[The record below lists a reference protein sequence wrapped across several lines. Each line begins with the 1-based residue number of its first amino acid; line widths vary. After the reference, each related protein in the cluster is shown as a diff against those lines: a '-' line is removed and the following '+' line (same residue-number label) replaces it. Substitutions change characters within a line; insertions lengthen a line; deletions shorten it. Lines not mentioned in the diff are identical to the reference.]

1 MITPRLPLYI
11 VSMYASVV
19 YLSTTAA
26 RRFGFGY
33 LPEAALCGLFAHL
46 FYNVYDTNGPRY
58 LWWTWHDGDPSIGVR
73 HANAPTSSSIWILT
87 YLACHSLLARWVND
101 PAISLEAEVMTNII
115 KNLPLDKIIKN
126 EIYRT
131 KFIDLVKLVFGKIDS
146 FHQVLIRLPNIIK
159 IAFCGFVCTPMFMT
173 LMGQAQIFSLDTI
186 GIPAKRSYN
195 FLILLYSLLTLHSIV
210 NRKGHWTR
218 FQQPGKL
225 EYDLDLLKWVAIHYA
240 TQSTIAVMGEP
251 TAHVSTGCHQTY
263 SRRGEHI
270 AYDLVGLKRDDCVS
284 GDGPHLNSK
293 YDYAF
298 AKESKVKYD
307 AAGQLIITPKLE
319 EESQNRAD
327 HEWYTVVGIPHK
339 DKAWEIGNV
348 LLISAVGMYCFTR
361 AFTRTAPTV

>member
-1 MITPRLPLYI
+1 
-11 VSMYASVV
+11 MYASVV

-33 LPEAALCGLFAHL
+33 LPEAALCGLFAHMY
-46 FYNVYDTNGPRY
+46 YNVYDTNGPRF

-101 PAISLEAEVMTNII
+101 PAISLESEVLNNIL
-115 KNLPLDKIIKN
+115 KNLPLEKIIKN
-126 EIYRT
+126 ETYRN
-131 KFIDLVKLVFGKIDS
+131 KFTEIVLQVFSKMDK
-146 FHQVLIRLPNIIK
+146 FHQVLIRLPNVLK
-159 IAFCGFVCTPMFMT
+159 IAFCGTVCTPMFMI

-195 FLILLYSLLTLHSIV
+195 LLIILYSLLALDSILK
-210 NRKGHWTR
+210 NKGHWTR

-225 EYDLDLLKWVAIHYA
+225 EYDLDLLKWVGIHYA
-240 TQSTIAVMGEP
+240 TQSTIAALGEP
-251 TAHVSTGCHQTY
+251 TSHISTGCHQTY
-263 SRRGEHI
+263 ARRGEHL

-298 AKESKVKYD
+298 AKETKVKYD
-307 AAGQLIITPKLE
+307 AAGQTIISPKLE
-319 EESQNRAD
+319 EENPKRPD
-327 HEWYTVVGIPHK
+327 HEWYTIVGIPHK
-339 DKAWEIGNV
+339 DKFREILNV
-348 LLISAVGMYCFTR
+348 FLMSALGMYCYTR
-361 AFTRTAPTV
+361 AFTRNPSN